1 MFGNLVE
8 RSNLPTGCSYNENVS
23 GSSADRAP
31 YRMTRTRSRTLE
43 LGNARIQC
51 ICIPAY
57 VDIVNGYLF
66 RYPIVT

>member
-23 GSSADRAP
+23 GSSADKAP
-31 YRMTRTRSRTLE
+31 YRMIRTRSRTLE
-43 LGNARIQC
+43 LGSRQDTMA
-51 ICIPAY
+51 CIPAY

-66 RYPIVT
+66 GIRL